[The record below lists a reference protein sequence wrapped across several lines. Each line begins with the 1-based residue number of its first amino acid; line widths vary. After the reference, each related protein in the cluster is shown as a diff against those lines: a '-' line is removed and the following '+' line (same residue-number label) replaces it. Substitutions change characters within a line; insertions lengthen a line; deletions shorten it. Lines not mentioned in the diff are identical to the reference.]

1 MKDYGD
7 PGVSAEHGQA
17 DSFAAKLDR
26 LAEADGG
33 LLAPPSDRPQA
44 GLKVVPRDLAP
55 AAPGRATGASPKAA
69 AEDKAGPVAKAQAAM
84 PAAVSGAKPADA
96 AGKPAAAAP
105 GRAESAPSRPDSQQ
119 ATPWARPA
127 GTRPQGLAA
136 AVGKAAPEAMA
147 KTATPAT
154 APQARPSAP
163 ATAATRAAATPV
175 TPAAAPAKAETRA
188 PTPSPSTGTGT
199 ATQGK
204 PATAAPRP
212 EAKVAMPAAGAK
224 PAAPAAAQPQPKP
237 AAPATAA
244 TRPAAKPPTPATG
257 ATVAKAEPAA
267 PKPAAAATAEPQA
280 KPAAHAVAATRPEA
294 KPPTPATGATVAKA
308 EPAAPKPAA
317 PAIAGPQAK
326 PAVPA
331 VAATRPEAK
340 PPTPA
345 TGATVAKAEP
355 AAPKP
360 AAPAIAE
367 AQAKP
372 AAPAVAATRP
382 EAKPATPA
390 TGADAAKA
398 QPAAPKPAA
407 PATAGPQARPAA
419 PAVAATP
426 PETTPATG
434 AAAAKAER
442 ADPKPAAPSAT
453 EPQAKPATPAPAAT
467 RPEAKPATPATGAA
481 PAKVEPAAPKPAAP
495 AASGT
500 DTPAKPAAAANV
512 ATGPEA
518 KPATIAPADKAQ
530 PAAATERQA
539 ATAGDATVKPAA
551 ATETEEATKR
561 AAPDQP
567 GPTAGPDA
575 AAPGKVTEAEE
586 DRGPD
591 PSGRFAGKAEVPEG
605 KSRPVTIDAP
615 IEGSTGPVLR
625 KADPQAGPKDKATFH
640 KRLGPEDFA
649 GQLKQGL
656 AAVRRNLLLVFTLTC
671 ATNFLVLAIPIYLFQ
686 ISDRVL
692 TSRSVDTLIMLTV
705 VIVGAV
711 VLQSILDA
719 VRRFMLMRTAVEV
732 AARLGASIL
741 SAAAHSSLNGS
752 GREYQTLGDLQQLRS
767 FLVSGTLISFL
778 DVPFAPLFML
788 VIFLIH
794 PDIGMIVMVTAVV
807 LFVIALINQRMTA
820 QPFADATAAQS
831 RANLHLDSMARNSQV
846 INAMAMIPEAV
857 SIWGR
862 DTAASLTAQVRAQ
875 DRNII
880 SAAVSRGIRLL
891 TQVGM
896 LGWGAYLALQG
907 EMTGGMVIA
916 ASIIAGRALA
926 PIEGAIEGW
935 HAFLLSRAAYGR
947 IVRLLTGSR
956 LQFERLRL
964 PRPEG
969 RLDVERLL
977 YVPGGTKQVILN
989 GISFSLKPGE
999 TLAVIGNSGA
1009 GKTTLGKMLV
1019 GSILP
1024 TSGNVRLDLMDLR
1037 NWDPRQL
1044 GENVGYLP
1052 QDVQLFPGT
1061 IKQNIGRMR
1070 ADATDEQIHDAAV
1083 LADVHDMIAQL
1094 PQGYETMVAADGA
1107 PLSGG
1112 QKQRIALAR
1121 AFFGTPRFVVLD
1133 EPNSNLDVAG
1143 DKALARAIE
1152 HARDSGITTIVITQK
1167 PALLSVVDK
1176 IMLLNNGNVALFGQR
1191 DQVLAKL
1198 NGGNTPAP
1206 AGQVAQ
1212 APAARAING

>member
-69 AEDKAGPVAKAQAAM
+69 AEDKAGPVAKAQVAM
-84 PAAVSGAKPADA
+84 PAASTSGAKPADA

-267 PKPAAAATAEPQA
+267 PKPAAAATA
-280 KPAAHAVAATRPEA
+280 
-294 KPPTPATGATVAKA
+294 
-308 EPAAPKPAA
+308 
-317 PAIAGPQAK
+317 GPQAK

-331 VAATRPEAK
+331 VAATRPETK
-340 PPTPA
+340 PATPA
-345 TGATVAKAEP
+345 TGGAPAKAQP

-360 AAPAIAE
+360 AAPATAE

-390 TGADAAKA
+390 TGA
-398 QPAAPKPAA
+398 
-407 PATAGPQARPAA
+407 
-419 PAVAATP
+419 
-426 PETTPATG
+426 
-434 AAAAKAER
+434 AAAKAEP

-518 KPATIAPADKAQ
+518 TPATTAPADKAQ